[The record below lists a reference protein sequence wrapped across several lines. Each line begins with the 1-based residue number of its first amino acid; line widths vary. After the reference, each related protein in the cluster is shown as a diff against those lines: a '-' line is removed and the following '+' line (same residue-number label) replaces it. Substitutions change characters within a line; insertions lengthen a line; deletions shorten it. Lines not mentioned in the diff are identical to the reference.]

1 MIQLSII
8 YQLSIKKLHGEHME
22 EKMKGL
28 LFNIYIIYYIYYIYI
43 NLLSLSK

>member
-28 LFNIYIIYYIYYIYI
+28 LFNIYNILIYYIYI